1 VSGARHGG
9 YSETNFKG
17 RRAIAMKNHHKIL
30 GVLYLAFGLLSA
42 VIAVLLFN
50 VKTGRLILPAKMSMF
65 ANAYGYASV
74 IALLFALESLPAI
87 ITGIALIMRKF
98 WARFSALVLAFFC
111 LFIIPLGTALGIYT
125 IWVLV
130 NNAAFS
136 ELDSEVDE
144 SMQPRVFP
152 PYH

>member
-1 VSGARHGG
+1 
-9 YSETNFKG
+9 
-17 RRAIAMKNHHKIL
+17 MKNNHKIL
-30 GVLYLAFGLLSA
+30 GALYLAFGLLGA
-42 VIAVLLFN
+42 VIAVLLFL
-50 VKTGRLILPAKMSMF
+50 VKTGRLFLPAKLSMF
-65 ANAYGYASV
+65 ANAQGYASV
-74 IALLFALESLPAI
+74 IALLFAFISLPAI

-98 WARFSALVLAFFC
+98 WARFSALVLAFFS
-111 LFIIPLGTALGIYT
+111 LFIVPLGTALGIYT

-144 SMQPRVFP
+144 SMLPRVFP